1 MSLPN
6 PFLEL
11 DRKMVGDIYTS
22 PELMDNLLMLC
33 DDFGSRF
40 GGTKGERQAAEFFKA
55 KMESYGLSNVRL
67 EPVDYIGW
75 RRGAARFEILEPLYK
90 ELPCI
95 SLPHSPAGVVEAQ
108 LVDMGD
114 GDPFDFERRSEEIP
128 GRILMNTS
136 AVNTGQ
142 AKRWV
147 HRSEKYGRAVLGGA
161 AGFIFVNHYPGFGP
175 ATGGVGNNGSPGW
188 IPAISL
194 AREDGD
200 FLRRLMQRKGT
211 LRVRLTTTDANEPMV
226 SWNVVGELPGSL
238 KPAPVVMLGCHY
250 DGHDISQGAGDPASG
265 AVALLEAARVLAQ
278 HAVLDGK
285 NLPCTIRF
293 ALWGIEEI
301 GLLGSRAYVQQHKTE
316 LSSMRFYL
324 NMDAAGTAMHT
335 RDILLNEW
343 QLLEP
348 LFRRYKEEMAADF
361 QIGQSLHTHSDHFPF
376 FMEGVPTGG
385 IEPLRRSMEG
395 RGYGHTRHDTVD
407 KINQADLREAAALA
421 ARIALRVAT
430 EQNWTAVQRSPEDVL
445 ALLDSPDFRTERIFR
460 NQLDEFYRTQS
471 R

>member
-1 MSLPN
+1 MTLPN
-6 PFLEL
+6 PYLEL

-22 PELMDNLLMLC
+22 PEMMENLIVLC

-40 GGTKGERQAAEFFKA
+40 GGTEGERQAAEFFKA

-67 EPVDYIGW
+67 EPVNYIGW
-75 RRGAARFEILEPLYK
+75 RRNAARFEILEPQYK

-95 SLPHSPAGVVEAQ
+95 SLPHSPAGVVEAM
-108 LVDMGD
+108 LVDLGD
-114 GDPFDFERRSEEIP
+114 GAPFDFERRSEEIP
-128 GRILMNTS
+128 GRILMSSS

-147 HRSEKYGRAVLGGA
+147 HRSEKYGRAVMGA
-161 AGFIFVNHYPGFGP
+161 ASGFIFVNHYPGFGP
-175 ATGGVGNNGSPGW
+175 ATGGVGNNGSLGL
-188 IPAISL
+188 IPAVSL
-194 AREDGD
+194 AREDGE
-200 FLRRLMQRKGT
+200 FIKRLIQRKGA
-211 LRVRLTTTDANEPMV
+211 VKARLTTTDVSEPMV
-226 SWNVVGELPGSL
+226 SWNVIGDLPGALQS
-238 KPAPVVMLGCHY
+238 PPVVMLGCHY

-265 AVALLEAARVLAQ
+265 AVALLEAARVLSQ
-278 HAVLDGK
+278 HAATGDLS
-285 NLPCTIRF
+285 LPCTIRF

-301 GLLGSRAYVQQHKTE
+301 GLLGSRAYVEQHKTE
-316 LSSMRFYL
+316 LTSMRFYL

-343 QLLEP
+343 PQLEP

-361 QIGQSLHTHSDHFPF
+361 LVGQTLHAHSDHFPF

-395 RGYGHTRHDTVD
+395 RGYGHTRYDTLD

-421 ARIALRVAT
+421 ARIALRVAA
-430 EQNWTAVQRSPEDVL
+430 EKNWPAEQRSLKAVL
-445 ALLDSPDFRTERIFR
+445 ALMDSPDFREERNFR
-460 NQLDEFYRTQS
+460 NCLDEFYRLQS